1 MAIESRRHIRRDR
14 HDRGLRGPLM
24 PHNLPRHSSPDQ
36 RFQSQVLEAIT
47 EIDQQ
52 VSKLEKKLASRMK
65 QVTFQV
71 ESVPSKRDVVLS
83 SGTVPM
89 GRIERGN
96 PDVVVL
102 YQRAIE
108 LRSFNSGQQ
117 TRIVKDVLA
126 ELLALL
132 FGKDPAELDPTYADS
147 TLSD

>member
-1 MAIESRRHIRRDR
+1 M
-14 HDRGLRGPLM
+14 
-24 PHNLPRHSSPDQ
+24 
-36 RFQSQVLEAIT
+36 LEAIT
-47 EIDQQ
+47 EIEHQ

-117 TRIVKDVLA
+117 NRIVKDVLA

-147 TLSD
+147 TLGD